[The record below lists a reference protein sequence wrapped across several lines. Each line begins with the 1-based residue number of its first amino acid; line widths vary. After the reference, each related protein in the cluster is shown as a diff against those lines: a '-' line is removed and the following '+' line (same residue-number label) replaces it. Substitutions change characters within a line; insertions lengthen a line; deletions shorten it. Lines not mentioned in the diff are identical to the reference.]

1 MRLNLDGKWAL
12 VCGASQ
18 GIGAAAAEEL
28 AELGASVI
36 LLSRDEEKLA
46 QVKSRL
52 KNRDRHKTLS
62 FDLSN
67 YKGLQSFLSENLSQ
81 DEVPVIVINNSGGP
95 PAGPLIEVDSEQFQ
109 QAMAAHV
116 CAAQEILKFALPK
129 MKAMNYGRVINV
141 ISTSVKAPIQNLG
154 LSNTIRGAM
163 ANWSKTMANEL
174 GPFGVTVNNVLP
186 GYTETPRLEN
196 LVKKAAEKQNTSEDE
211 IKKQWKGSIPLRR
224 FAQPK
229 ETGEVIAFL
238 ATEAAGYINGINV
251 PVDGGRTASL

>member
-1 MRLNLDGKWAL
+1 MDLSGKWAL

-36 LLSRDEEKLA
+36 LLSRSEEKLK
-46 QVKSRL
+46 QVKARL
-52 KNRDRHKTLS
+52 KNSERHKTLS
-62 FDLSN
+62 FDLSD
-67 YKGLQSFLSENLSQ
+67 YKNLNSLLSRNLSQ
-81 DEVPVIVINNSGGP
+81 DEIPVIVVNNSGGP
-95 PAGPLIEVDSEQFQ
+95 PAGPLIEVSADEFKS
-109 QAMAAHV
+109 AMSSHV

-129 MKAMNYGRVINV
+129 MKAAQYGRVINV

-163 ANWSKTMANEL
+163 ASWSKTMANEL
-174 GPFGVTVNNVLP
+174 GAFGVTVNNVLP
-186 GYTETPRLEN
+186 GYTETPRLES
-196 LVKKAAEKQNTSEDE
+196 LVKKAAEKQGVSEDE
-211 IKKQWKGSIPLRR
+211 VKTQWKNTIPLKR
-224 FAQPK
+224 FAKPS
-229 ETGEVIAFL
+229 ETGAVIAFL